1 MRAREITLAP
11 GEEETVVAPLN
22 LALRVIGAVVVANV
36 VVACAANGPVYVLP
50 PPPDH
55 DFQFRVS
62 EGHMPRPGECRI
74 WYPDVPPGQ
83 QSPPGRCVEL
93 ERQVPSGAILVR
105 G

>member
-1 MRAREITLAP
+1 MTLHKSSSR
-11 GEEETVVAPLN
+11 L
-22 LALRVIGAVVVANV
+22 IGAAVAG
-36 VVACAANGPVYVLP
+36 CAVLGCATTDRAYVLP

-74 WYPDVPPGQ
+74 WYPDVPPEQ
-83 QSPPGRCVEL
+83 QSPPGRCINL
-93 ERQVPSGAILVR
+93 ERRVPPGAILVR

>member
-1 MRAREITLAP
+1 MAFRKGISRLVGAAIVGFAVGCASTERA
-11 GEEETVVAPLN
+11 
-22 LALRVIGAVVVANV
+22 
-36 VVACAANGPVYVLP
+36 YFLP

-74 WYPDVPPGQ
+74 WYPNVPPHK
-83 QSPPGRCVEL
+83 QSPPGRCIDL
-93 ERQVPSGAILVR
+93 ERQVPHGAILVR